1 MKHFKGISYL
11 LNDDPLRFLVYG
23 CAVIFFVVILIDLIR
38 VFFFK
43 KKKKKNTAVN
53 KNEDML

>member
-1 MKHFKGISYL
+1 MKHFKEISYL

-23 CAVIFFVVILIDLIR
+23 CLIIFFVVILIDLI
-38 VFFFK
+38 FK
-43 KKKKKNTAVN
+43 KKKKNNTAIN